1 MNWVRF
7 PRGPPCIARRNN
19 MEDDVVDTLREIVR
33 VAQDESFSSDEALD
47 VIMVLA
53 EDVLSRYGHSVDS
66 EIDED

>member
-1 MNWVRF
+1 
-7 PRGPPCIARRNN
+7 

-33 VAQDESFSSDEALD
+33 VAQDETFSSDEALD

-66 EIDED
+66 EIDDE